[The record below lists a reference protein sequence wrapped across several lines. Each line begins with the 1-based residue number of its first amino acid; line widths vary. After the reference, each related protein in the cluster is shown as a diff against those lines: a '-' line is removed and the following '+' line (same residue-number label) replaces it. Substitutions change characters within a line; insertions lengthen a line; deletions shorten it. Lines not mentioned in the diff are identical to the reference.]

1 MKKILT
7 LLLVLVLVLTAILN
21 GCGGSESS
29 DSDKPEATQTEQN
42 SEEANTAAEAAGAED
57 VDTEGMGDLLSGT
70 YVDMMKN
77 NEYLMTYKATMDFEG
92 QPTEVEATIA
102 VMGDDMAMT
111 SDMQGLESTIIIK
124 NDKVY
129 MVDHA
134 SKTVTSFV
142 QAQDDSSAM
151 ETGAIDMEGVTYVG
165 NGKED
170 GLVYEEYSTVE
181 TNVKYYF
188 DGKELKKIATAIEG
202 QTIVMEILEMSNDV
216 PASMFDIPD
225 GYQEIKM

>member
-7 LLLVLVLVLTAILN
+7 LLLVLVLVLTVILT

-29 DSDKPEATQTEQN
+29 DSDKPEAAQTEQN
-42 SEEANTAAEAAGAED
+42 SEEANIAAEAAGAED

-102 VMGDDMAMT
+102 VMGDDMSMT

-142 QAQDDSSAM
+142 QPQDDSSAM

-216 PASMFDIPD
+216 PASMFDIPA